1 LQEGHPLWEEA
12 ARFAYCCSWK
22 AGPYLAKE
30 MRRGAFSDWERVLL
44 ALDDDSSMMGYCTIA
59 KTDCLPNV
67 PFTPFIGFMFV
78 DEAYRGNR
86 LSEKLIARAKEYAKS
101 LGFEKIYLCS
111 GEIGLY
117 EKYGFVKIGD
127 YPDAWGNMEQLFFCD
142 L

>member
-1 LQEGHPLWEEA
+1 
-12 ARFAYCCSWK
+12 
-22 AGPYLAKE
+22 
-30 MRRGAFSDWERVLL
+30 LL